1 MLLVLLNVNVV
12 LHWVYPPL
20 PPICA
25 GRARAPL
32 IGNSSNRY
40 RWGLSFRWSLFLQ
53 VQLEPAAQVVIDA
66 VPPVRLVVAAPS
78 GAVGVGGAGGHCA
91 AAGGMFGRRGCCCLV
106 AGGAVGGEGSGARA

>member
-66 VPPVRLVVAAPS
+66 VPPVGLVVAAPS
-78 GAVGVGGAGGHCA
+78 GAVGVSGLVVTVRQQGGCLAGEGA
-91 AAGGMFGRRGCCCLV
+91 AA
-106 AGGAVGGEGSGARA
+106 